1 MKQIGSNDCGLFCIA
16 YAEDLA
22 EGNDPPDI
30 KFDQNCMWRYLVECV
45 KNSGFMPK
53 KFKESQQQKKYISRN
68 YSCCQPV
75 ILLNGS
81 YFLVKTEVM
90 RRKEDL

>member
-30 KFDQNCMWRYLVECV
+30 KFDQSCMWRHLVECV
-45 KNSGFMPK
+45 KKQWFYAHEIQGISTAEK
-53 KFKESQQQKKYISRN
+53 IHIQK
-68 YSCCQPV
+68 
-75 ILLNGS
+75 L
-81 YFLVKTEVM
+81 
-90 RRKEDL
+90 